1 MKFWRFE
8 WSDAGTK
15 AHGVSPDQEPPTN
28 EFPIRKFKEVDCKR
42 LLNEEEWY
50 VIILFV
56 YKT

>member
-1 MKFWRFE
+1 MR
-8 WSDAGTK
+8 ARRHM
-15 AHGVSPDQEPPTN
+15 ASPQIRSLPRTSP
-28 EFPIRKFKEVDCKR
+28 PIRKFKEVDSKR